1 MRIKQVPRLMTVK
14 ILFGCEG
21 RTVLCWICGECVTL
35 EDCKVDENGQAVHE
49 ECYMMVVLRR
59 PAPSQNAA

>member
-1 MRIKQVPRLMTVK
+1 MRLKQVPRFMTAEMF
-14 ILFGCEG
+14 LRYED

>member
-1 MRIKQVPRLMTVK
+1 MCLKQVPRFMTVK
-14 ILFGCEG
+14 ILFGCEC
-21 RTVLCWICGECVTL
+21 RTLLCWICGEGVTL

-59 PAPSQNAA
+59 PAQSQNAA